1 MQALNNSWQPPASD
15 PPNPTDRVRLIPKH
29 TMAQNNWT
37 QIFSLTGIIVAS
49 GVGVFLLQS
58 QRFEGVVEQLQNPTQ
73 VELERQVQ
81 QEADRLA
88 VMQNLPSFDFDNLV
102 ANWAMLNF
110 LYYFGDTDIRNRT
123 GYALA
128 PEYFRIILDQD
139 PYFRTAYFFL
149 SASTSLYAGRPDL
162 AVALMEEKL
171 PLLSPTTPEG
181 SYYVWRYKATDELLF
196 LGRKESARQAY
207 LKAAEWATLDGSEEA
222 LQVAATSQE
231 TADFL
236 AEDLDSRNAQISAWG
251 SILGNAFDE
260 ATQLLAIQN
269 IQALGGTVEQLPN
282 GRYSVRGVPKNPPPT
297 PDAPKPQNSPQTQT
311 TPETPESP
319 TAPTSESNIEQ
330 MN

>member
-1 MQALNNSWQPPASD
+1 MANQF
-15 PPNPTDRVRLIPKH
+15 RLIPKH

-37 QIFSLTGIIVAS
+37 QIFSLAGMMVAS

-58 QRFEGVVEQLQNPTQ
+58 QRFEVVVEQLQNPTQ
-73 VELERQVQ
+73 AELEQQVQ

-88 VMQNLPSFDFDNLV
+88 VMQSLPSFDFDNLV
-102 ANWAMLNF
+102 ANWSMLNF

-123 GYALA
+123 GYELA
-128 PEYFRIILDQD
+128 PEYFRVILDRD
-139 PYFRTAYFFL
+139 PYFRIAYFFL

-171 PLLSPTTPEG
+171 PLLSPSTPEG

-260 ATQLLAIQN
+260 ATQLFAIQN
-269 IQALGGTVEQLPN
+269 IQALGGSVEQLPN
-282 GRYSVRGVPKNPPPT
+282 GSYSVRGVPKEPEKPT
-297 PDAPKPQNSPQTQT
+297 EKPADKPAEK
-311 TPETPESP
+311 PVDKPVEPPES
-319 TAPTSESNIEQ
+319 AESNGEVEQ